1 MSDQTPLKMP
11 ALTGG
16 ISTQAAHVRFPG
28 QLAAANNCMAS
39 VAEGLHN
46 RFGTRYVKKL
56 SGFTA
61 AGSYRAHVIN
71 RDASEKYLAF
81 YGASTLVVATI
92 AGVACSVHKLSAAA
106 AYLGSATDDQLR
118 PATQADYTVWCNTQT
133 TPLAST
139 SPAYN
144 TTGQAR
150 TFENLSATTPASGT
164 YWQTTTDSIA
174 ATPGFWRYLPGAST
188 FPTLKFNNVSTSP
201 TNFATPATYQ
211 AAAQTPSGFKIFF
224 VTRASTTGITAASW
238 NAGTLTLTKTGLF
251 TNAVAGDK
259 INVTGGT
266 AVTAGYYT
274 IASVTSANA
283 AVLTATISAGAP
295 ADVTV
300 DGIGESYEVSVDF
313 TSEDVADMYG
323 VAAAY
328 QRDLRAKGATAAC
341 VSWTPLASASGGYFT
356 ITHPYAGT
364 TATFPTTAPTR
375 SPSSSIADYTNGAGD
390 PFYAVGTTITAG
402 TGLTAIST
410 NNPLDRWTRVPAPSQ
425 KEATFDNTTMPV
437 RMVRVMPAGTWTGGW
452 SAMTT
457 ALLPFAWWRFGEA
470 TGSIARDEI
479 NINHGTYTGA
489 GVVLAQ
495 TGAVNGDSNTA
506 VKLTTATADYVSL
519 GTLGEFG
526 SKLGN
531 GFTVEL
537 TAKTTTA
544 GATALFS
551 LFGVG
556 TTDVGSG
563 TEVEI
568 HFRTNCTN
576 RTVNTVNSLWFHL
589 ADSAGNRLAADVAVG
604 GGIDINDGNY
614 HTFAVVVSP
623 STTVSTGTIDF
634 YVDGVLQTGSKTY
647 RQQTAQSSWINLT
660 SVARWGAWGSYTF
673 NGTIDEGALHLAKMD
688 QAMVTQRHGQRTS
701 SSYSHPPT
709 FVLSPIDWASR
720 KTGDHL
726 TNPIP
731 NFIKNG
737 KKIADVAFFQNRL
750 VLLSGEWIVCSQ
762 DGDYFNLFIDDATN
776 IVDSD
781 PIERQASGTS
791 VANMDFAVPIR
802 QTLALFSK
810 SAAQFEFKSL
820 DALTPASA
828 SITQNTVYATQEG
841 VRPALINDRAFFV
854 TRASNITDLWEYAYD
869 LTGDTAVFLSAS
881 NVSAHYQSVPATIRT
896 IAACPSHQT
905 IVLLPSSGTTLY
917 TYRYQYSGGEKVQSA
932 WHTWSFDASYRLCD
946 VAVVDDFVYLLVESQ
961 SQFVLE
967 KHALARPAAESGQS
981 YLGHMD
987 RALALTGVHSAGTTT
1002 WTLPDGL
1009 SDTTINTIILGSGTP
1024 TGSAGDVLTPTSAPG
1039 TTVTKSGNYG
1049 GVAALLGRSF
1059 TMRAELSRPYVRD
1072 YRGQA
1077 NIDAVVQI
1085 RKLATAHMN
1094 TGAYTVRGAMTNRTD
1109 RTKAM
1114 TPASGLI
1121 EAAGTRHAL
1130 IGGSSDRLTLTIENT
1145 GPKPTIITGAEIV
1158 ADYVPRT

>member
-1 MSDQTPLKMP
+1 MP

-16 ISTQAAHVRFPG
+16 ISTQPPNVRFPS
-28 QLAAANNCMAS
+28 QLAAANNCMANI
-39 VAEGLHN
+39 AEGLHN

-61 AGSYRAHVIN
+61 SGTYRAHVIN
-71 RDASEKYLAF
+71 RDATEKYLAF
-81 YGASTLVVATI
+81 YGASTLIVATI
-92 AGVACSVHKLSAAA
+92 AGVACSVHKLTSAES
-106 AYLGSATDDQLR
+106 YLGTATDDQLR
-118 PATQADYTVWCNTQT
+118 PATQADYTVWCNTT
-133 TPLAST
+133 TIPLAAT
-139 SPAYN
+139 SGDYN
-144 TTGQAR
+144 TSGEAR
-150 TFENLSATTPASGT
+150 TFEILSATTPASGT

-174 ATPGFWRYLPGAST
+174 ATPGYWRYLPGAST
-188 FPTLKFNNVSTSP
+188 FPTLRFADTSTFDTVAEYTAS
-201 TNFATPATYQ
+201 
-211 AAAQTPSGFKIFF
+211 AASPSGFKVFF
-224 VTRASTTGITAASW
+224 VTRASTTGITGGSW
-238 NAGTLTLTKTGLF
+238 NAGTLTLTKTNLF
-251 TNAVAGDK
+251 TNAVAGDS
-259 INVTGGT
+259 INITGGT

-283 AVLTATISAGAP
+283 AVLTTTISAGAP

-313 TSEDVADMYG
+313 TSQDVADMHD
-323 VAAAY
+323 VAAAF
-328 QRDLRAKGATAAC
+328 QRNLRAKGATGAC
-341 VSWTPLASASGGYFT
+341 VAWTVKPAASAGCMT

-375 SPSSSIADYTNGAGD
+375 APSSGVTDLSGANK
-390 PFYAVGTTITAG
+390 PFYATGTTPTAG

-410 NNPLDRWTRVPAPSQ
+410 NNPLDRWTRVAAPNQ
-425 KEATFDNTTMPV
+425 KEAIFNPATMPV
-437 RMVRVMPAGTWTGGW
+437 RMVRAMTAGTWTGGW

-470 TGSIARDEI
+470 TGTIARDEL
-479 NINHGTYTGA
+479 NVNHGTYVGA
-489 GVVLAQ
+489 GVALAQ
-495 TGAVNGDSNTA
+495 AGAVNGDSDTA
-506 VKLTTATADYVSL
+506 VKLTTASADYVSL
-519 GTLGEFG
+519 GTLGDFG
-526 SKLGN
+526 SKLAN
-531 GFTVEL
+531 GFTLEL
-537 TAKTTTA
+537 TAKTTTV

-556 TTDVGSG
+556 ATDVGSG

-568 HFRTNCTN
+568 GFRTNCTN
-576 RTVNTVNSLWFHL
+576 RTVNTVNSIWFHL
-589 ADSAGNRLAADVAVG
+589 SDSLGNRLQADVAVG
-604 GGIDINDGNY
+604 GGIDINDGAN
-614 HTFAVVVSP
+614 HTFTVVVAP
-623 STTVSTGTIDF
+623 SATVSTGTITF
-634 YVDGVLQTGSKTY
+634 YVDGVVQTGSFTY
-647 RQQTAQSSWINLT
+647 RYRTAQTSWINLT
-660 SVARWGAWGSYTF
+660 SVARWGAWGSWTF
-673 NGTIDEGALHLAKMD
+673 NGTIDEGVLHLAKMD

-709 FVLSPIDWASR
+709 FVLAPINWVPR

-726 TNPIP
+726 SNPIP
-731 NFIKNG
+731 NFIKDG

-750 VLLSGEWIVCSQ
+750 VLLSGEWILCSQ

-791 VANMDFAVPIR
+791 VASMDFAIPMR
-802 QTLALFSK
+802 KTLALFTK
-810 SAAQFEFKSL
+810 SGTQFEFTSV

-841 VRPALINDRAFFV
+841 VRPAVINDRAFFV
-854 TRASNITDLWEYAYD
+854 TKASNFSDLWDYAYD
-869 LTGDTAVFLSAS
+869 LAGDQAVFLSAS
-881 NVSAHYQSVPATIRT
+881 NVSAHVQGLIPATVRT
-896 IAACPSHQT
+896 IVACPSHQT
-905 IVLLPSSGTTLY
+905 LIILPSSGTTVY

-932 WHTWSFDASYRLCD
+932 WHTWQFDNSYRLCD
-946 VAVVDDFVYLLVESQ
+946 VAVVDDFAYFLVESQ

-967 KHALARPAAESGQS
+967 KHALTRPAAESGQS

-987 RALALTGVHSAGTTT
+987 RALSLTGVHSAGTTT

-1009 SDTTINTIILGSGTP
+1009 SDTTLNTIILGSGTP

-1039 TTVTKSGNYG
+1039 TTVTKTGNYG
-1049 GVAALLGRSF
+1049 GVAALLGRSI
-1059 TMRAELSRPYVRD
+1059 TMRAELSRHYIRD
-1072 YRGQA
+1072 FQGRA
-1077 NIDAVVQI
+1077 NIDAAVQI

-1094 TGAYTVRGAMTNRTD
+1094 TGTYTVRGAMTSRTD
-1109 RTKAM
+1109 RTRVM

-1121 EAAGTRHAL
+1121 EAVGTRHAL
-1130 IGGSSDRLTLTIENT
+1130 IGGSSDRLTLTIENS